1 MSIGKDK
8 HMRFLVVGA
17 GSTGGY
23 FGGRLAQAGRDV
35 TFLVRPR
42 RAEQLRATGL
52 QIVSP
57 HGDITLTPKLV
68 TADAIRGPF
77 DVVLLTVKGFSLEA
91 ALNDLAP
98 AIGPQTMILSVLNGM
113 KHIDLLTDRFG
124 AQAVVGCVCKVSTTL
139 DEQGRILQLHQM
151 QDISYGELDGSS
163 SERTQRLDAAMQ
175 GAGFDA
181 RLSPHIAREMW
192 EKWTLLA
199 TMGGI
204 CCLMRGNIGDIA
216 RAAGGRD
223 FVLGFIDEVATVITA
238 VGEKPS
244 DKFLAT
250 MRELLTQ
257 SDSMLASSMYRDLES
272 NQPVEV
278 EQIIGDLLERG
289 RAAKVPMPRLAAAYT
304 NLSLYQNK
312 RLCRGKAKAA

>member
-1 MSIGKDK
+1 
-8 HMRFLVVGA
+8 MRFLVVGA

-35 TFLVRPR
+35 TFLVRPG
-42 RAEQLRATGL
+42 RAAQLRQDGL

-57 HGDITLTPKLV
+57 HGDVTLAPKLV
-68 TADAIRGPF
+68 TADTIPGPF

-91 ALNDLAP
+91 ALRDLAP
-98 AIGPQTMILSVLNGM
+98 AIGPETMILSVLNGM
-113 KHIDLLTDRFG
+113 KHIDLLQDRFG
-124 AQAVVGCVCKVSTTL
+124 KKAVVGCVCKVATTL
-139 DEQGRILQLHQM
+139 DEQGRIHQLSKL
-151 QDISYGELDGSS
+151 QDIAYGEIDGTASD
-163 SERTQRLDAAMQ
+163 RTARLDAEMQ

-204 CCLMRGNIGDIA
+204 CCLMRGNIGEIS

-223 FVLGFIDEVATVITA
+223 FTLSFLDEVAAVISA
-238 VGEKPS
+238 VGETPS

-250 MRELLTQ
+250 TREMLTQ
-257 SDSMLASSMYRDLES
+257 SDSEQASSMYRDLQS
-272 NQPVEV
+272 GQAVEV
-278 EQIIGDLLERG
+278 EQIIGDLLARG
-289 RAAKVPMPRLAAAYT
+289 RQARLPMPLLAAAYT
-304 NLSLYQNK
+304 NLSIYQNK
-312 RLCRGKAKAA
+312 KLCRGAMRG